1 MPFIT
6 MSTSF
11 KIIHLWAFSNKLSN
25 KVIHCWLLRYDK
37 SPVLYTRKNGQDL
50 IGKHKDR
57 SLWEETEILGKGAKT
72 SWEESIETWEK
83 ATETLR
89 EEATETLRE
98 EEAAE
103 TLQGDEAA
111 DILLDADSQ
120 DEGRG
125 WKIAGKYLNIGL
137 CIAAASIA
145 VVWSSD
151 VPILCGNWT
160 DDLQYILNGS
170 CLKLRLHR

>member
-11 KIIHLWAFSNKLSN
+11 KIIHLWAFNNKLSN
-25 KVIHCWLLRYDK
+25 KVIHCWLLRYK

-89 EEATETLRE
+89 EE
-98 EEAAE
+98 EAAE

-111 DILLDADSQ
+111 DILQDAGSQ

-145 VVWSSD
+145 VVWNSD

-170 CLKLRLHR
+170 CLKLLLHR

>member
-1 MPFIT
+1 M
-6 MSTSF
+6 
-11 KIIHLWAFSNKLSN
+11 
-25 KVIHCWLLRYDK
+25 
-37 SPVLYTRKNGQDL
+37 LYTRKNGQDL

-98 EEAAE
+98 E
-103 TLQGDEAA
+103 AA

-145 VVWSSD
+145 VVWNSD
-151 VPILCGNWT
+151 VPILCGNST

-170 CLKLRLHR
+170 CLKLLLHR